1 VDKDPDFVSINRML
15 KEKELKPLIL
25 HAPFYDLNLASRDEK
40 IRNYALKN
48 MLLSLDFC
56 METDIPTLVFHTG
69 INPLIPTSKQQGT
82 YELLKLSVREIIKDA
97 TKKNISLLVENTY
110 EKVFFYFKKLFED
123 FPDLKM
129 TLDIGHCHCF
139 SDYSTDQ
146 WIAEFK
152 SQIIHY
158 HIHDNDCS
166 EDAHLSLGKGKLPFS
181 TIFPLLDRKKTIK
194 KENNMALECLV
205 IGLGVFG
212 KSLAQN
218 LKKQGSLVVG
228 VDKDEKIL
236 KETEK
241 IVEQTIRA
249 DSTME
254 DNLRVLGVDNF
265 DYVFVCI
272 GVDMEAS
279 LITTLHLNNLGA
291 KKIIA
296 RSNSSEHS
304 LILQRL
310 GAHRVITPEIDSG
323 QRLAQE
329 TTSSFETYMQFSD
342 NFAVVQ
348 MDVPEKMI
356 GKTLTDMDLRQ
367 KYKINVLSIKRDIS
381 FVDQEGEDR
390 VLNNQE
396 EVPSPDY
403 RFNQFDKIYVMGDLK
418 NINRFMNF
426 YSGPENAS

>member
-1 VDKDPDFVSINRML
+1 VKILQRIKLEEIRTLTPEWNPLKGQSIELSIKSNDIAEVDKDPDFVSINRML

-181 TIFPLLDRKKTIK
+181 TIFPLLDREKTIT
-194 KENNMALECLV
+194 LETP
-205 IGLGVFG
+205 
-212 KSLAQN
+212 LA
-218 LKKQGSLVVG
+218 
-228 VDKDEKIL
+228 
-236 KETEK
+236 ETEINQIYLEK
-241 IVEQTIRA
+241 
-249 DSTME
+249 
-254 DNLRVLGVDNF
+254 L
-265 DYVFVCI
+265 
-272 GVDMEAS
+272 
-279 LITTLHLNNLGA
+279 
-291 KKIIA
+291 
-296 RSNSSEHS
+296 
-304 LILQRL
+304 LQ
-310 GAHRVITPEIDSG
+310 
-323 QRLAQE
+323 
-329 TTSSFETYMQFSD
+329 
-342 NFAVVQ
+342 
-348 MDVPEKMI
+348 K
-356 GKTLTDMDLRQ
+356 GK
-367 KYKINVLSIKRDIS
+367 
-381 FVDQEGEDR
+381 
-390 VLNNQE
+390 
-396 EVPSPDY
+396 
-403 RFNQFDKIYVMGDLK
+403 
-418 NINRFMNF
+418 
-426 YSGPENAS
+426 